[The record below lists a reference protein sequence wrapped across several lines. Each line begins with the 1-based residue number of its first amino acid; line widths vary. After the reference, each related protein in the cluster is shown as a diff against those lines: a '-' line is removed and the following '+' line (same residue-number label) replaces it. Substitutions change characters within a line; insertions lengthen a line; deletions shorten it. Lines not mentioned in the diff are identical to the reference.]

1 MTEKQSPPT
10 PQPAAGRLLLIED
23 SPVQAREVAIF
34 LRGAGY
40 EVVIAT
46 DGESGL
52 AKLADSEFDLLL
64 CDLHL
69 PGMNGFEVLM
79 ELKSDPDL
87 HEVPVVIISSFAG
100 TENMVRGLDLGA
112 FDFVGKP
119 FNIAELKARI
129 RSALR
134 MSSLIRM
141 LATRAKVDGLTALWN
156 RHYFNERLA
165 IEIAHAERH
174 GRPLALLMCDID
186 HFKRLNDQHGHPFGD
201 RVLQVV
207 GSMLGNGRSGDIACR
222 YGGEEFAVILP
233 ETSRDAALATAER
246 LRERLPQQC
255 WDGHHGLSITLSI
268 GLATLD
274 NTTAGADALVVA
286 ADTALYAAKSNGR
299 NRVCAYGDE
308 HNDGAPPLRRTA

>member
-1 MTEKQSPPT
+1 MH
-10 PQPAAGRLLLIED
+10 ED
-23 SPVQAREVAIF
+23 TFRKSVVLAI
-34 LRGAGY
+34 
-40 EVVIAT
+40 
-46 DGESGL
+46 D
-52 AKLADSEFDLLL
+52 DSEFVHRLLRVRLKGEALDLRNAYSGEEGLVRARASVPDAILL
-64 CDLHL
+64 DIDM

-255 WDGHHGLSITLSI
+255 WDGHHGLSITMSI